1 MSTIMFLIVRVK
13 VKDGKFDELTEILAW
28 YDLIN
33 DVILDHLD
41 EEITA
46 INQSGVWRYLLS
58 FKVFYYKTEIIFL

>member
-1 MSTIMFLIVRVK
+1 M
-13 VKDGKFDELTEILAW
+13 KDGKFDELTEILAW

-41 EEITA
+41 NEITN

-58 FKVFYYKTEIIFL
+58 FKVVIAVKHFDEIKIKR